1 MEQTRELIETTDA
14 TDIAVSGTAV
24 TREGTPAERI
34 RSLLDEAELRGAP
47 MVSAQAMQAK
57 LFTVYDDASAVP
69 DALALVQRH
78 LGLTLD
84 RTWYSADEVERL
96 AGELDMLLSLD
107 AAVAGAAGEAVAE
120 ESGGGESGVG
130 DAVAGDA
137 FAGDAFAEEAGA
149 EDGEDRPAA
158 V

>member
-1 MEQTRELIETTDA
+1 MEQTTDLIETTDA
-14 TDIAVSGTAV
+14 TDMTASGNGM
-24 TREGTPAERI
+24 TRDGSPAERI
-34 RSLLDEAELRGAP
+34 RSLVVEAEVRGAP

-69 DALALVQRH
+69 GALALVQRH

-84 RTWYSADEVERL
+84 RTWYSADEIERL

-107 AAVAGAAGEAVAE
+107 AAVT
-120 ESGGGESGVG
+120 
-130 DAVAGDA
+130 AVAGDA
-137 FAGDAFAEEAGA
+137 GAGDAGAG
-149 EDGEDRPAA
+149 DGDDHQAT

>member
-57 LFTVYDDASAVP
+57 LFMVYDDASAVP

-107 AAVAGAAGEAVAE
+107 AAVTAGAGEAVAE
-120 ESGGGESGVG
+120 ESGAE
-130 DAVAGDA
+130 
-137 FAGDAFAEEAGA
+137 DAFAEEAGA

>member
-14 TDIAVSGTAV
+14 TDVAVSGTGV
-24 TREGTPAERI
+24 TRNGTPAERI

-107 AAVAGAAGEAVAE
+107 AAVAAGAEEAVAAE
-120 ESGGGESGVG
+120 FGAG
-130 DAVAGDA
+130 DAVAGE
-137 FAGDAFAEEAGA
+137 FGAG
-149 EDGEDRPAA
+149 DGEDRQAA